1 MAVNSEFGLFL
12 NSGSVHLSSTPV
24 SRQHRGHIYL
34 DTPRGA
40 VRTGSWH
47 HVAAVLASDVDGGV
61 MRIYIDGAGAAWF
74 ANDRSDPSV
83 GFRDLALGVETGPE
97 WKRTVGFSLG
107 TVDDSV
113 RLEFARAL
121 DDDPA
126 ALEPSSDGWSMKA
139 RISRAF

>member
-1 MAVNSEFGLFL
+1 
-12 NSGSVHLSSTPV
+12 
-24 SRQHRGHIYL
+24 
-34 DTPRGA
+34 
-40 VRTGSWH
+40 
-47 HVAAVLASDVDGGV
+47 

-74 ANDRSDPSV
+74 ADDRSDPSV

-107 TVDDSV
+107 TVDDGV

-139 RISRAF
+139 RISRTF

>member
-1 MAVNSEFGLFL
+1 
-12 NSGSVHLSSTPV
+12 
-24 SRQHRGHIYL
+24 
-34 DTPRGA
+34 
-40 VRTGSWH
+40 
-47 HVAAVLASDVDGGV
+47 
-61 MRIYIDGAGAAWF
+61 
-74 ANDRSDPSV
+74 
-83 GFRDLALGVETGPE
+83 VETGPE

-107 TVDDSV
+107 TVDDGV

>member
-1 MAVNSEFGLFL
+1 MAVNREFGLFL
-12 NSGSVHLSSTPV
+12 NGGSVHLSSTPV

-74 ANDRSDPSV
+74 ANDRSDPFV
-83 GFRDLALGVETGPE
+83 GFKL
-97 WKRTVGFSLG
+97 S
-107 TVDDSV
+107 DSV
-113 RLEFARAL
+113 IWPWAWRPDRSGKEQLDFLWARWTTVRAWSLPAL
-121 DDDPA
+121 STTIQRR
-126 ALEPSSDGWSMKA
+126 SSLRRTDG
-139 RISRAF
+139 R